1 MSLGFVFWQCADKD
15 DVVSGIPDEIS
26 ISVDKRLINLPAEAN
41 SFELTITASGTNW
54 GVSEEISWLEAT
66 KVDDTKLEV
75 SYQQNAG
82 EARTGKITASIES
95 ESVEITVNQAAG
107 PYVVLGATEYILPPD
122 AAMNHEITLDLSF
135 LRSSSQWYVT
145 ETADGATSWLSLV
158 SPSSESK
165 SAIDSKVITLNIEEN
180 TAPSNRSTPLSL
192 QVEDASQT
200 VFSSIL
206 TMTQSQAIIV
216 VDRTI
221 NIPDV
226 AGNRTVTV
234 ATTNGEDWSI
244 KGYQDITDADNPQD
258 TPGWLTPSKDNG
270 LKLMYD
276 DYTRTKQRIVSIT
289 LSTPSGH
296 EVVVIVRQGS
306 KLIVQHY
313 ASEGALDV
321 ISNGESLPRAPGR
334 LYRDTLLIYSEAGTT
349 WAVTESLDWITTNKI
364 LGVVPAPDT
373 LQITYEQQTGSTT
386 RSGNITVHTGA
397 TIAAATFQVE
407 VLLSQL
413 GISLSVYTYRHGK
426 TSASPLNNED
436 DLLHVSASGR
446 TDTLIVHTGGANWT
460 HSQSDWINAKRIPS
474 MGRLTDPD
482 TLEITYPSHTSDRSG
497 TVTVQLNPTRS
508 ITANVFQTRILV
520 YHYDQGI
527 SVSSFH
533 AFSQSRT
540 LRAVSHKQQ
549 RDTLLVLPGDVTWS
563 MTESLDWIEY
573 DVIQGVSNVVDT
585 LEIRYSQNDG
595 NARRGTI
602 LFEIDEVRLG
612 IEVQQQEA
620 PYILL
625 STDQYSVSYEEN
637 DAVVVPLNMEFFR
650 TSHKWYIDAA
660 ANARLK
666 PWVRLTSPHSTG
678 KAEISSKVLTISVE
692 ENIEATDRQVSLSLK
707 VEDNS
712 DKVLETVSFTITQ
725 QKAMIVVPRLITL
738 SSAADT
744 RAFDVSSTNG
754 SAWRV
759 KSYQDITNPES
770 PQDDPGWLTPARNND
785 QLQLQYQEHTG
796 RGSRVAQIVLE
807 AGAGNEVKVRVTQSV
822 GPVMLTVQRY
832 ENGEE
837 SAALS
842 DGARLPSHAPP
853 TEHKDTLLMDTG
865 NGSPWEAVVPA
876 WIKQE
881 VIAGQTKDT
890 LVITYLPD
898 LTYTY
903 RSKGERVGR
912 IQINA
917 LGVNDRGEKVTTANM
932 HVTAL
937 QKDFVI
943 QRYSS
948 AGFLFS
954 GGVSSTHVPVNGTST
969 TNVEFAEVDAKG
981 VKDTLLVNVANDPND
996 WSATTDAPTWVTL
1009 NPIPG
1014 EANEPDTLEIV
1025 YSASTEDRRTGKLE
1039 ITLGELTKTYYLSQ
1053 EAGPAVV
1060 LKKSNYSVPYQANG
1074 ALVVG
1079 LKMDFS
1085 SAADKWYINASE
1097 NASLASW
1104 LTLTSPHL
1112 TGKAEVSS
1120 KALTLNIKENVD
1132 VAVRS
1137 KDLSLKVENSSSEEL
1152 ETVSFTITQQAAVIG
1167 VKRVIDVAADADNET
1182 FPVTTTN
1189 GEDWTIKSYQDITDP
1204 ESPEDT
1210 PTWITPT
1217 KETSG
1222 LKLTYLENTGGGSR
1236 VAQIVLEAGAG
1247 NEATVRVN
1255 QTTKGPVRFDVA
1267 HYLNK
1272 KEVSM
1277 SDGGTLPDVSLAG
1290 RIDTLLIG
1298 TGNGSS
1304 WTAGVPL
1311 GVGQKTIDGGAEADT
1326 LVLTYPVNAL
1336 NKIVEERIVVS
1347 AGDAT
1352 FTLTVTQFA
1361 LEFKSYLNATAGDL
1375 EQTAT
1380 LLLSEVPAE
1389 ESKDTVLIDTGDETV
1404 WTVNES
1410 LDWITTKRI
1419 LSNRTNEEDTLEI
1432 TYARNEAEKRSGT
1445 ISLSAASVT
1454 KTIQVSQANAAGSH
1468 ITLASTKITI
1478 DKTHNFY
1485 KRPLHAL
1492 DLGITFSA
1500 SVHKWYLA
1508 LPDGVKKLPYW
1519 MGNTE
1524 FLNTD
1529 HGIFVGDIVTD
1540 EPDPITEE
1548 WGGLHPSVK
1557 KKASSSITSLV
1568 VEIAQNPW
1576 KTRSVTLEIVAENE
1590 DGDIIETTP
1599 FTLQQEGNSFYAD
1612 AKYIHVFETAIPTFV
1627 EYMPSDASTKEI
1639 TVVHT
1644 TKSWDVSLLVDEDK
1658 GTASVTKLSNNK
1670 IQISLTE
1677 NTNAGCRGSVFG
1689 GGVIVEM
1696 QVSGGGNRIRIEVYQ
1711 HGTSSDCSRDKTLIK
1726 PLK

>member
-1 MSLGFVFWQCADKD
+1 MSLGFVFWQCANKDKD

-54 GVSEEISWLEAT
+54 DVSEEISWLEAT
-66 KVDDTKLEV
+66 KVDDTKLKV
-75 SYQQNAG
+75 SYQQNIG

-122 AAMNHEITLDLSF
+122 AAMNHEVTLDISF
-135 LRSSSQWYVT
+135 FRSSSQWYVA
-145 ETADGATSWLSLV
+145 ETSASATRWLSVV

-180 TAPSNRSTPLSL
+180 TDTRNRSTPLSL

-221 NIPDV
+221 NIPVV
-226 AGNRTVTV
+226 AGTRIVTV
-234 ATTNGEDWSI
+234 ATTNGEEWSI

-270 LKLMYD
+270 LKLVYD
-276 DYTRTKQRIVSIT
+276 DYTRPKQRIVSIT

-306 KLIVQHY
+306 KLTVQRY
-313 ASEGALDV
+313 ESGEALDIV
-321 ISNGESLPRAPGR
+321 SNGESLPRAPGR

-349 WAVTESLDWITTNKI
+349 WEVTENLDWITTNKI
-364 LGVVPAPDT
+364 PGVVPAPDT

-397 TIAAATFQVE
+397 TIAAGVFQVE
-407 VLLSQL
+407 MILSQL
-413 GISLSVYTYRHGK
+413 GISLNVYTYRQGR

-460 HSQSDWINAKRIPS
+460 HRQADWINAKRIPS

-508 ITANVFQTRILV
+508 ITLNVFQTRILV

-527 SVSSFH
+527 PVSSFH

-625 STDQYSVSYEEN
+625 NTDQYSVSYEEN

-725 QKAMIVVPRLITL
+725 QKAIIVVPRLITL

-837 SAALS
+837 RAALS
-842 DGARLPSHAPP
+842 DGARLPSNVPP
-853 TEHKDTLLMDTG
+853 TGRKDTLLVDTG

-876 WIKQE
+876 WMKKE
-881 VIAGQTKDT
+881 VIAGQIKDT
-890 LVITYLPD
+890 LVVTYLPD
-898 LTYTY
+898 RTHTY

-917 LGVNDRGEKVTTANM
+917 LEVNDRGDQVSTANM

-943 QRYSS
+943 QRYAHS
-948 AGFLFS
+948 GFFFS
-954 GGVSSTHVPVNGTST
+954 GNFSSTHVPIKGTST
-969 TNVEFAEVDAKG
+969 TNVEFAEADEKG
-981 VKDTLLVNVANDPND
+981 TKDTLVVDVANDPND

-1014 EANEPDTLEIV
+1014 AAADEPDTLEIV
-1025 YSASTEDRRTGKLE
+1025 YSASTDDRRKGKLE

-1053 EAGPAVV
+1053 EAGPSVA

-1074 ALVVG
+1074 ALVVD
-1079 LKMDFS
+1079 LKINFS
-1085 SAADKWYINASE
+1085 GAADKWYINASE

-1120 KALTLNIKENVD
+1120 KALTLNIEENVD
-1132 VAVRS
+1132 VEVRAEH
-1137 KDLSLKVENSSSEEL
+1137 LSLKVENSSSEEL
-1152 ETVSFTITQQAAVIG
+1152 ETVSFTITQQAAIIG
-1167 VKRVIDVAADADNET
+1167 VQRVIDVDANAGNET
-1182 FPVTTTN
+1182 LPVTTTN

-1204 ESPEDT
+1204 GSPEDT

-1222 LKLTYLENTGGGSR
+1222 LKLTYLRNTGRGSR

-1247 NEATVRVN
+1247 NEATVRLN
-1255 QTTKGPVRFDVA
+1255 QTKGRVRFYVA

-1272 KEVSM
+1272 KELAM
-1277 SDGGTLPDVSLAG
+1277 SDGGELPDVSLTG
-1290 RIDTLLIG
+1290 RIDTLLID
-1298 TGNGSS
+1298 TRNGSS

-1336 NKIVEERIVVS
+1336 NKIVDERIVLN

-1410 LDWITTKRI
+1410 LDWITTKTI

-1432 TYARNEAEKRSGT
+1432 TYAKNEAGKRSGM
-1445 ISLSAASVT
+1445 ISLSAESVT
-1454 KTIQVSQANAAGSH
+1454 KTIQVSQTSIAGSH
-1468 ITLASTKITI
+1468 ITLDNTKI
-1478 DKTHNFY
+1478 
-1485 KRPLHAL
+1485 
-1492 DLGITFSA
+1492 
-1500 SVHKWYLA
+1500 
-1508 LPDGVKKLPYW
+1508 
-1519 MGNTE
+1519 
-1524 FLNTD
+1524 
-1529 HGIFVGDIVTD
+1529 
-1540 EPDPITEE
+1540 
-1548 WGGLHPSVK
+1548 
-1557 KKASSSITSLV
+1557 
-1568 VEIAQNPW
+1568 
-1576 KTRSVTLEIVAENE
+1576 
-1590 DGDIIETTP
+1590 
-1599 FTLQQEGNSFYAD
+1599 
-1612 AKYIHVFETAIPTFV
+1612 
-1627 EYMPSDASTKEI
+1627 
-1639 TVVHT
+1639 
-1644 TKSWDVSLLVDEDK
+1644 
-1658 GTASVTKLSNNK
+1658 NN
-1670 IQISLTE
+1670 
-1677 NTNAGCRGSVFG
+1677 
-1689 GGVIVEM
+1689 
-1696 QVSGGGNRIRIEVYQ
+1696 
-1711 HGTSSDCSRDKTLIK
+1711 
-1726 PLK
+1726 